1 MPKKP
6 QDSGAKA
13 SASAPP
19 AFDERLQRLEAIVGD
34 LEEGGL
40 SLEVS
45 LERYR
50 EGVQVLKDCRTALDG
65 FRRQVEE
72 LTREAEG
79 SLRPYPGDPDVAGA
93 GDESDTR

>member
-6 QDSGAKA
+6 
-13 SASAPP
+13 APSTEKP
-19 AFDERLQRLEAIVGD
+19 SEEPSPPFDKRLERLETIVGE

-40 SLEVS
+40 SLEQS

-50 EGVQVLKDCRTALDG
+50 EGVHVLRDCRRALDG

-72 LTREAEG
+72 LTREAEQ
-79 SLRPYPGDPDVAGA
+79 SLEPYAGDPDAA
-93 GDESDTR
+93 ASDEASES